1 MGLKTENLAI
11 VLTDI
16 VGFTETTA
24 HQSRQENEFLLDT
37 HNQILLPI
45 VKRFKGRLVKSI
57 GDALLLVYRSPTDA
71 MLSSMAMQDALYE
84 YNRDISEHKQIH
96 IRIAA
101 SLGEVRITRNDIFGE
116 PVNTTS
122 RIEGVTPKDEI
133 YFSEA
138 IYMAMNKAE
147 VPCKEVGWKELK
159 GISEPIRLFNIPR
172 FSTPRLIPED
182 VMSSSDISDLV
193 YPHGGAHLSSQG
205 NTQDSSHFSGFI
217 KQSPAKKI
225 AMLAMLVIVP
235 AIAAVSYL
243 AINKQDSEP
252 QLVQV
257 ISPPPPAPKI
267 IPVPPPKIIPAPRV
281 VEKTKP
287 VVKPKSQPRPK
298 PKPVVKPRPKQKK
311 VVKRVVRPKP
321 VVRKSTP
328 PQPVYKPRPVKQRV
342 VLDKVA
348 LAAEELVYTSFRE
361 AKADYKKKIISS
373 EEYKQ
378 YVSELKEQIALEL
391 KVTKTKLKAK
401 EITKKEYK
409 REYASIRKKYK

>member
-16 VGFTETTA
+16 VGFTKTTA
-24 HQSRQENEFLLDT
+24 EQSRQENEFLLDS
-37 HNQILLPI
+37 HNQILFPI
-45 VKRFKGRLVKSI
+45 AKRFKGRLVKSI

-84 YNRDISEHKQIH
+84 YNRDLPEQKQIH

-101 SLGEVRITRNDIFGE
+101 SLGEVRITKNDIFGE

-159 GISEPIRLFNIPR
+159 GISEPIRIFNIPR

-182 VMSSSDISDLV
+182 VMSASDISDLV
-193 YPHGGAHLSSQG
+193 YPHGGAHLSSQS
-205 NTQDSSHFSGFI
+205 NTQDSSHFSSFI
-217 KQSPAKKI
+217 PSSPAKKT
-225 AMLAMLVIVP
+225 ALVASLVVIPV
-235 AIAAVSYL
+235 IAAL
-243 AINKQDSEP
+243 AYFVLNEKDVAQPQDTQEKSIP
-252 QLVQV
+252 A
-257 ISPPPPAPKI
+257 PPPVTVITPL
-267 IPVPPPKIIPAPRV
+267 PPPKIVPAP
-281 VEKTKP
+281 
-287 VVKPKSQPRPK
+287 
-298 PKPVVKPRPKQKK
+298 K
-311 VVKRVVRPKP
+311 VVKRVVQPKP
-321 VVRKSTP
+321 VVRKTTP
-328 PQPVYKPRPVKQRV
+328 KPAPRVKPRPVKRRV
-342 VLDKVA
+342 VKVEPLDEIS
-348 LAAEELVYTSFRE
+348 AAADELVYTSFRQ
-361 AKADYKKKIISS
+361 AKKDYKKKIITY

-378 YVSELKEQIALEL
+378 FVKELKEQIALEM
-391 KVTKTKLKAK
+391 KAAKAKLKAK

-409 REYASIRKKYK
+409 REYAKIRKKYK

>member
-24 HQSRQENEFLLDT
+24 QQSRQENEYLLDT

-45 VKRFKGRLVKSI
+45 IKKYKGRLVKSI
-57 GDALLLVYRSPTDA
+57 GDALLLVFRSPTDA
-71 MLSSMAMQDALYE
+71 MLCSMAMQDALFE
-84 YNRDISEHKQIH
+84 YNRDIPDQKQIH
-96 IRIAA
+96 IRVAA

-172 FSTPRLIPED
+172 FSTPRLVPED

-193 YPHGGAHLSSQG
+193 YPYGGAHLSSQG

-217 KQSPAKKI
+217 KKSSVQKTA
-225 AMLAMLVIVP
+225 LVASLI
-235 AIAAVSYL
+235 
-243 AINKQDSEP
+243 
-252 QLVQV
+252 
-257 ISPPPPAPKI
+257 I
-267 IPVPPPKIIPAPRV
+267 IPVIAVLSYFVLDKQSGGQQQVVKSAPVPDRKVAPRV
-281 VEKTKP
+281 VPKITTRVIETPKP
-287 VVKPKSQPRPK
+287 AIKPEPRPKRAVIKKAPPK
-298 PKPVVKPRPKQKK
+298 PKPVVKRAPRPK
-311 VVKRVVRPKP
+311 PA
-321 VVRKSTP
+321 
-328 PQPVYKPRPVKQRV
+328 PRPVKR
-342 VLDKVA
+342 KVA
-348 LAAEELVYTSFRE
+348 ELSPVDKMNAASDELVYLSVRQ
-361 AKADYKKKIISS
+361 AKKDYGKKIITQ

-378 YVSELKEQIALEL
+378 FVKEIKDQMAMEMNYW
-391 KVTKTKLKAK
+391 KAKLKAR
-401 EITKKEYK
+401 EINKKIYK
-409 REYASIRKKYK
+409 REYKKIRKKYK

>member
-24 HQSRQENEFLLDT
+24 QQSRQENEFLLDT

-45 VKRFKGRLVKSI
+45 VKRYKGRLVKSI
-57 GDALLLVYRSPTDA
+57 GDALLLVFRSPTDA
-71 MLSSMAMQDALYE
+71 MLCSMAMQDALFE
-84 YNRDISEHKQIH
+84 YNRDIPDQKQIH
-96 IRIAA
+96 IRVAA

-172 FSTPRLIPED
+172 FSTPRLVPED

-193 YPHGGAHLSSQG
+193 YPYGGAHLSSQG
-205 NTQDSSHFSGFI
+205 STQDSSHFSGFI
-217 KQSPAKKI
+217 KKSSVQKTA
-225 AMLAMLVIVP
+225 LVASLIIIP
-235 AIAAVSYL
+235 LIAAL
-243 AINKQDSEP
+243 AYFVMDKQSET
-252 QLVQV
+252 QLQIVKT
-257 ISPPPPAPKI
+257 AP
-267 IPVPPPKIIPAPRV
+267 VPAPRLV
-281 VEKTKP
+281 
-287 VVKPKSQPRPK
+287 PKVIPRVIERPK
-298 PKPVVKPRPKQKK
+298 PKPAIKPEARPKQAVVKK
-311 VVKRVVRPKP
+311 APPKQKTVVKRVPKPKPKPVARPKP
-321 VVRKSTP
+321 APRPVAKSTP
-328 PQPVYKPRPVKQRV
+328 E
-342 VLDKVA
+342 DKMS
-348 LAAEELVYTSFRE
+348 AAADELVYLSIRQ
-361 AKADYKKKIISS
+361 ARKDYGKKIITQ

-378 YVSELKEQIALEL
+378 FIKEIKDQMSLEI
-391 KVTKTKLKAK
+391 KYWKTKLKAK
-401 EITKKEYK
+401 EITKKIYKLEYNK
-409 REYASIRKKYK
+409 IRKKYK

>member
-16 VGFTETTA
+16 VGYTKTTA
-24 HQSRQENEFLLDT
+24 QQSRQENEHLLDT

-45 VKRFKGRLVKSI
+45 IKKFKGRLVKSI
-57 GDALLLVYRSPTDA
+57 GDALLLVFRSPTDA
-71 MLSSMAMQDALYE
+71 MLCSMAMQDALYE
-84 YNRDISEHKQIH
+84 YNRDIPDQKQIH
-96 IRIAA
+96 IRVAA

-122 RIEGVTPKDEI
+122 RIEGVTPTDEI

-217 KQSPAKKI
+217 KKSSVKK
-225 AMLAMLVIVP
+225 MGLVAMLVIVP
-235 AIAAVSYL
+235 VVVAL
-243 AINKQDSEP
+243 AYFVLDKHEGAQQIVKVEKVASKPVAEP
-252 QLVQV
+252 LPEVV
-257 ISPPPPAPKI
+257 L
-267 IPVPPPKIIPAPRV
+267 VPPPKIT
-281 VEKTKP
+281 E
-287 VVKPKSQPRPK
+287 VKIIDK
-298 PKPVVKPRPKQKK
+298 PKPAKKAKPKPRPRPKQVTRKTT
-311 VVKRVVRPKP
+311 RPEP
-321 VVRKSTP
+321 VVRKKAP
-328 PQPVYKPRPVKQRV
+328 APRYQPRPVKRRV
-342 VLDKVA
+342 IAAPKDEVA
-348 LAAEELVYTSFRE
+348 LAAEELVYTSFRQ
-361 AKADYKKKIISS
+361 AKADYKKKIISPD
-373 EEYKQ
+373 EYKQ
-378 YVSELKEQIALEL
+378 FIGELKEQVALEQKQL
-391 KVTKTKLKAK
+391 KKKLKDK

-409 REYASIRKKYK
+409 REYANVRKKYK

>member
-24 HQSRQENEFLLDT
+24 QQSRLENEHLLDT

-45 VKRFKGRLVKSI
+45 VKKYKGRLVKSI
-57 GDALLLVYRSPTDA
+57 GDALLLVFRSPTDA
-71 MLSSMAMQDALYE
+71 MLCSMAMQDALFE
-84 YNRDISEHKQIH
+84 YNRDIPDQRQIH
-96 IRIAA
+96 IRVAA

-172 FSTPRLIPED
+172 FSTPRLVPED

-193 YPHGGAHLSSQG
+193 YPYGGAHLSSQG
-205 NTQDSSHFSGFI
+205 STQDSSHFSGLI
-217 KQSPAKKI
+217 KNSSVQKTA
-225 AMLAMLVIVP
+225 LV
-235 AIAAVSYL
+235 AAL
-243 AINKQDSEP
+243 I
-252 QLVQV
+252 
-257 ISPPPPAPKI
+257 I
-267 IPVPPPKIIPAPRV
+267 IPLVAVLAYFVMDRRNDGVQQIVKNPPVPVRKIAPRV
-281 VEKTKP
+281 VPKITPRVIETPKPKP
-287 VVKPKSQPRPK
+287 VNKPETRPKQAVVKKAPPK
-298 PKPVVKPRPKQKK
+298 PKPVVKRVPKPKPK
-311 VVKRVVRPKP
+311 VKPVARPKP
-321 VVRKSTP
+321 A
-328 PQPVYKPRPVKQRV
+328 PRPVKRQV
-342 VLDKVA
+342 TELSPEDK
-348 LAAEELVYTSFRE
+348 LSAAADELVYLSIRQ
-361 AKADYKKKIISS
+361 AKRDYGKKIITQ

-378 YVSELKEQIALEL
+378 FVKEIKDQMALEI
-391 KVTKTKLKAK
+391 KHWKTKYKAK
-401 EITKKEYK
+401 EINKKTYK
-409 REYASIRKKYK
+409 REYSKIRKKYK

>member
-24 HQSRQENEFLLDT
+24 KQSRQENETLLDT

-71 MLSSMAMQDALYE
+71 MLCSMAMQDALYE
-84 YNRDISEHKQIH
+84 YNRDIPDQKQIH

-101 SLGEVRITRNDIFGE
+101 SLGEVRITKNDIFGE

-172 FSTPRLIPED
+172 FSTPRLVPED

-205 NTQDSSHFSGFI
+205 TTQNSSHFSEFI
-217 KQSPAKKI
+217 NQSSAKKMGTI
-225 AMLAMLVIVP
+225 AILVVVP
-235 AIAAVSYL
+235 VIAAIAYFAMDMQDKDQQIEKAV
-243 AINKQDSEP
+243 
-252 QLVQV
+252 VV
-257 ISPPPPAPKI
+257 PPPAPKI
-267 IPVPPPKIIPAPRV
+267 TRVPLPPKAVPVPRIVEKPKPVDKPKSKPRV
-281 VEKTKP
+281 VKKAA
-287 VVKPKSQPRPK
+287 PK
-298 PKPVVKPRPKQKK
+298 PKPVVKKRP
-311 VVKRVVRPKP
+311 
-321 VVRKSTP
+321 P
-328 PQPVYKPRPVKQRV
+328 PPPVYKPRPEKRRV
-342 VLDKVA
+342 AKAAPVDKIA
-348 LAAEELVYTSFRE
+348 QAADELVYISFRQ
-361 AKADYKKKIISS
+361 AKYDYKKKIISRD
-373 EEYKQ
+373 EYKQ
-378 YVSELKEQIALEL
+378 FVKELKEQVALEG
-391 KVTKTKLKAK
+391 KVWKTKLKEK
-401 EITKKEYK
+401 EINKKTYK
-409 REYASIRKKYK
+409 REYAKIRKKYK